1 MADLL
6 SILASPK
13 ARYFPRARTSNFSG
27 TMSYIERL
35 PARRPLTLKHGL
47 LGRTRDTFVI
57 SNAPLLLR
65 RWREQYTRIG
75 AAPSY
80 RSYLSPSK
88 ISKFRL
94 LSDGRSYHPL
104 GDIRPLVSTSLGA
117 DRLKMVW
124 QAPSQPEWER
134 QADIIRRHAEKAKR
148 QLTPGWSPFPK
159 SDRSAILSFSVPKR
173 LKICAE
179 RQIRREVLGAMGV
192 IGSIGLRPPLMRPMS
207 QIRC

>member
-6 SILASPK
+6 SILAKPSG
-13 ARYFPRARTSNFSG
+13 RFLSRPRTYNFTRTL
-27 TMSYIERL
+27 SYIDRL
-35 PARRPLTLKHGL
+35 PTRRPLTLTHGL

-57 SNAPLLLR
+57 TNAPTLLR
-65 RWREQYTRIG
+65 RWRESNTRIG
-75 AAPSY
+75 EAPSY

-94 LSDGRSYHPL
+94 LGDGRSYHPA
-104 GDIRPLVSTSLGA
+104 GDIRPLISTSRGSST
-117 DRLKMVW
+117 W
-124 QAPSQPEWER
+124 IAPSQPEWER

-148 QLTPGWSPFPK
+148 SLVPGWSPFPK

-192 IGSIGLRPPLMRPMS
+192 LGSAGLRPPFMRPMS